1 MPSPLPSE
9 ASSNSMLLSN
19 VVLPWC
25 PCRHCA
31 SAAGMLPKAP
41 RGDRSCRSSNRQA
54 PGSGRTPC
62 CCRDGARRKAVSSFG
77 DAMPS
82 LPMGW
87 PSRRSGQLLETRPG
101 ESNRLSVTPLD
112 LAALE
117 ANRLN
122 EWQGGG
128 KAAARR
134 RPPDISCAR
143 LTGPA
148 PRTAGCVR
156 SEHLEGL
163 PCFGRVPDHSHSHR
177 GARHGSRRPHRP
189 PRHPCGAAC
198 GGLAVSST
206 PTVRLACL
214 DSIGRSS
221 RLPAYRSS
229 SAHCIMS
236 GPLPPAC
243 SQCSAAAPAA
253 APAAVQPPAAILVV
267 GSLNL
272 DVIIQVDR
280 LPTSGET
287 ITARSPAAA
296 TAVGGKGANQAVAA
310 ARLAAGTGRPVRFVG
325 RFGNDAAALEAALA
339 AEGVDVTGCGRADLP
354 SGQGIVLLEPDGGAT
369 SVVLGGANT
378 AWAQVRACCCLNCG
392 SSAAAAA
399 EALVNGLWACLACR
413 QPLPMHAPCVFCL
426 PCAAGG
432 AGGAGAP
439 HARHRRCAAA
449 AGGAGAR
456 E

>member
-1 MPSPLPSE
+1 
-9 ASSNSMLLSN
+9 
-19 VVLPWC
+19 
-25 PCRHCA
+25 
-31 SAAGMLPKAP
+31 
-41 RGDRSCRSSNRQA
+41 
-54 PGSGRTPC
+54 
-62 CCRDGARRKAVSSFG
+62 
-77 DAMPS
+77 MPS

-156 SEHLEGL
+156 TEHLEGL

-198 GGLAVSST
+198 GGLAVFST

-325 RFGNDAAALEAALA
+325 RFGNDAAVLEAALA

-378 AWAQVRACCCLNCG
+378 AWAQVRACCCLTAAAVPQRQQKRWSTACG
-392 SSAAAAA
+392 HAWLAGNPSPCTRPACSACPALQEAPAALAHLMRGTGAVLLQREVPEHVAAAAA
-399 EALVNGLWACLACR
+399 AAKVPVLLVRLPGRSSGSMGCASMACVCPTYCLTDTTAAPVEAPAC
-413 QPLPMHAPCVFCL
+413 
-426 PCAAGG
+426 
-432 AGGAGAP
+432 
-439 HARHRRCAAA
+439 
-449 AGGAGAR
+449 
-456 E
+456 